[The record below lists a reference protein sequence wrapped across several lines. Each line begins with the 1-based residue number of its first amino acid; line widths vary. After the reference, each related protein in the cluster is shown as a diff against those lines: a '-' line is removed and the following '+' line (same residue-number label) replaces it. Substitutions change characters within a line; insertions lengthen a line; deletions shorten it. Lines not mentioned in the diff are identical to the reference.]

1 MSFPDHVALLTL
13 FLDRRHEVVSQ
24 IERTLL
30 NVRDKP
36 IAKQRDRRVFERAL
50 DACFFG
56 LPGLPPDLGRLQGEL
71 AARHVAD
78 GFVPVARE
86 QFAHELDPLEF
97 VVRAYQQ
104 WDAHRW
110 PGSSGR
116 MAFAQCLFAIVLVRE
131 LQLLSLRIWDDGVGD
146 AGHRLDDVQILLDRV
161 NGPAS
166 SIRFVRDA
174 RWLIHTA
181 QGALTTGI
189 APYFGVAE
197 SIAASFTPARRIEL
211 HRAGEMLAGGHL
223 RSQLRYRVWETGRAV
238 DDPDILAITRN
249 SNSMDCALLVHDLV
263 PLLDAYED
271 ACRNVDTEPRQ
282 DLATAILQGLAADP
296 EFLLVRLDLLAPST
310 MIEDLFLERGPD
322 GRLRYSALGEAHV
335 ATLGRYRDLIDRLAG
350 SLRTDAQTLDPARH
364 AYSPLGIT
372 YGFCADILSNMVHG
386 LIVGQASSGV
396 SLEDVFA
403 ARARQDAMLTQSR
416 AWEALPRRPGER
428 QHFEFS
434 AEWAQQVFMHLLEAL
449 EARASH
455 GGRANASTRRDG
467 ALFVVPEGANAET
480 TRALPADAVP
490 AQEFCVT
497 SDLGRATRGV
507 AAIRSRAD
515 IVSDRAEARYLASV
529 EADGHW
535 FGVSKA
541 VMTLVLAQGRDVV
554 ITDVP
559 TGVIEILNLTGSYL
573 FSTDSALSV
582 PGVPDKQ
589 EPDEV

>member
-1 MSFPDHVALLTL
+1 MSFPDHVLLLTQL
-13 FLDRRHEVVSQ
+13 LDRRHEVVSQ

-36 IAKQRDRRVFERAL
+36 IAKQRDRRVFERVL
-50 DACFFG
+50 DACFVG
-56 LPGLPPDLGRLQGEL
+56 IPGLPPDLARLRREL
-71 AARHVAD
+71 ADRHVAD

-97 VVRAYQQ
+97 VVRAYQH

-131 LQLLSLRIWDDGVGD
+131 LQLLSLRIWDDGINE
-146 AGHRLDDVQILLDRV
+146 AGNGLDHVQALLDRA
-161 NGPAS
+161 NGPAN

-189 APYFGVAE
+189 APYFRVAGLV
-197 SIAASFTPARRIEL
+197 AASLAPSSRIEV
-211 HRAGEMLAGGHL
+211 HRAGAMLAGGHL

-238 DDPDILAITRN
+238 GDADILAITRN

-263 PLLDAYED
+263 PLLEAYED
-271 ACRNVDTEPRQ
+271 ACRNVDTEARQ
-282 DLATAILQGLAADP
+282 DLAGAILQGLAADP
-296 EFLLVRLDLLAPST
+296 EFLLVRLDLLGPST

-322 GRLRYSALGEAHV
+322 GRLRYSTPGEAHV
-335 ATLGRYRDLIDRLAG
+335 AILGRYRDLIDRLAG
-350 SLRTDAQTLDPARH
+350 SLRTDAQALDPARH

-396 SLEDVFA
+396 SLEDVFT
-403 ARARQDAMLTQSR
+403 ARARQDTMLTQAR

-434 AEWAQQVFMHLLEAL
+434 AAWAQQVFTHLLEAL
-449 EARASH
+449 DARASRS
-455 GGRANASTRRDG
+455 GRANASVTRDG
-467 ALFVVPEGANAET
+467 AVLVVPEGANAET
-480 TRALPADAVP
+480 TRALPADMVA
-490 AQEFCVT
+490 AQEYCVT
-497 SDLGRATRGV
+497 SDLTRATRGV
-507 AAIRSRAD
+507 AALRSRAD
-515 IVSDRAEARYLASV
+515 IASDRAEARYLASV
-529 EADGHW
+529 ESEGHW

-541 VMTLVLAQGRDVV
+541 VLTLVTAQGLDAL

-559 TGVIEILNLTGSYL
+559 SGVIEVLNLTGSYL
-573 FSTDSALSV
+573 FSTDSGLSV
-582 PGVPDKQ
+582 PGVPDKR
-589 EPDEV
+589 EPDDV